1 MARAGIL
8 YSHVAAAA
16 AGLAADHKNPTVDT
30 VREALGGTGS
40 KSTIAPMLKRWKEE
54 HQQAPSPAGPGV
66 PAGLLQAV
74 KGVYESIKTD
84 FQQDLDL
91 EKLAHAAGLRQ
102 LADELAQAR
111 LEQAALE
118 ERVNTLGSA
127 LASANATLAQVN
139 QASHLLTV
147 ELAGARSEQ
156 AGLQQRLADRAAEVA
171 ALNAQLSQAR
181 AQFDHY
187 HEATA
192 IQRAEERQGFEQRA
206 ALVDRELVT
215 LRQQLLHHKGQAA
228 QFAGQLSQAGS
239 ENARLHQAAEAAQG
253 DAARERSAAE
263 RAAFLASTLTSELDK
278 MQGRHDAMQAQLSE
292 CRIALAV
299 GAREAEIA
307 AQRLATADS
316 EAQERAQEKQALLRE
331 LTVLDT
337 ELRQE
342 RELARQRGAT
352 PTGPAAARDV
362 AS

>member
-16 AGLAADHKNPTVDT
+16 AGLAADNKNPTVDT

-66 PAGLLQAV
+66 PPSLLQAV

-84 FQQDLDL
+84 FQQDLDV
-91 EKLAHAAGLRQ
+91 EKIAHAAGLRQ
-102 LADELAQAR
+102 LADELEKSR
-111 LEQAALE
+111 MEQAALE
-118 ERVNTLGSA
+118 LRVKTLDGE
-127 LASANATLAQVN
+127 LAGANASIAQAH
-139 QASHLLTV
+139 QANHLLTV
-147 ELAGARSEQ
+147 DLAGARSEQ

-171 ALNAQLSQAR
+171 ALNAQLTQAR

-192 IQRAEERQGFEQRA
+192 TQRAEERQGFEQRA

-228 QFAGQLSQAGS
+228 QFAGQLSQANS

-253 DAARERSAAE
+253 DAARERTAAE
-263 RAAFLASTLTSELDK
+263 RAAFQAAALSTQLDK
-278 MQGRHDAMQAQLSE
+278 LQARHDAMQAQLDE
-292 CRIALAV
+292 NRIALAV
-299 GAREAEIA
+299 RARESEILASHLASAE
-307 AQRLATADS
+307 S
-316 EAQERAQEKQALLRE
+316 EAHAAAQEKQALVRQ
-331 LTVLDT
+331 LTVLET

-342 RELARQRGAT
+342 RDLARQRKE
-352 PTGPAAARDV
+352 AAPP
-362 AS
+362 SSQSGQ